1 VYASWTSASIGATG
15 TSIVGIHHPAGDAK
29 MYSLG
34 SVTGLSTSIDGKS
47 PLYRV
52 VWNTGV
58 TEGGSSGSALFTVNS
73 SGTHQLRGG
82 LYGGLSFCT
91 APTQP
96 DYYSRFSD
104 VYTSISTY
112 FNP

>member
-1 VYASWTSASIGATG
+1 
-15 TSIVGIHHPAGDAK
+15 

-58 TEGGSSGSALFTVNS
+58 TEGGSSGSALFTINS
-73 SGTHQLRGG
+73 SGTYQLRGG
-82 LYGGLSFCT
+82 LYGGLSFCST
-91 APTQP
+91 PTQP

-104 VYTSISTY
+104 VYASIATF